1 MALQR
6 KPQRP
11 DRAGL
16 ACPPFVE
23 DGQDGAGSSG
33 RLPAVTESGL
43 SSPGEIRS
51 KAIALL
57 ARREHSRM
65 ELQRKLLRAGCDGAI
80 VGPVLDALESQKLL
94 SDQRFAEGLA
104 RVRGARY
111 GSRRVAD
118 DLRRTGVGAEAAALV
133 HHLQASDDERAR
145 EVWARKF
152 GAAPADAAARAKQMR
167 FLLARGFPTDVIY
180 RVVPRPAR
188 GGEDA

>member
-1 MALQR
+1 VALQR

-16 ACPPFVE
+16 ACPPFGE
-23 DGQDGAGSSG
+23 GGQDAAGLSG
-33 RLPAVTESGL
+33 RSPAVTASGL
-43 SSPGEIRS
+43 SSPGEVRS

-65 ELQRKLLRAGCDGAI
+65 ELHRKLLRAGCDGEI

-104 RVRGARY
+104 RVRGVRY

-133 HHLQASDDERAR
+133 HGLQASDDERAR
-145 EVWARKF
+145 EVWTRKF

-188 GGEDA
+188 GGDDA

>member
-16 ACPPFVE
+16 ACPPVVE
-23 DGQDGAGSSG
+23 DGQEAAGSSG
-33 RLPAVTESGL
+33 RSPVVTESGP
-43 SSPGEIRS
+43 SSPDQVRS

-65 ELQRKLLRAGCDGAI
+65 ELHRKLLRAGCDGEVIA
-80 VGPVLDALESQKLL
+80 PVLDALESEKLL
-94 SDQRFAEGLA
+94 SDQRFAESVA

-118 DLRRTGVGAEAAALV
+118 DLRRTGVGTEATALV
-133 HHLQASDDERAR
+133 HRLQASDEERAR
-145 EVWARKF
+145 ELWTRKF
-152 GAAPADAAARAKQMR
+152 GATPADAAARAKQMR

-188 GGEDA
+188 GGEDV